1 MKIVVSPAKS
11 LDFETKMPTTRGT
24 QPTFLEHAAQIN
36 RKLETFSKAKLGKLM
51 SISDKLVDLNYQRYK
66 DFTETHDKKMHGQ
79 QCMLLQE
86 MFTQD

>member
-24 QPTFLEHAAQIN
+24 QPTFLEQAAQIN
-36 RKLETFSKAKLGKLM
+36 RLKLM
-51 SISDKLVDLNYQRYK
+51 TR
-66 DFTETHDKKMHGQ
+66 KMHSQ

-86 MFTQD
+86 MFTQV